1 MSVTKE
7 DVDSAKAYVK
17 NFKALPA
24 EERKQITEPFLQRLI
39 NHGIIQDTN
48 YYKKYFD
55 DILFEDREKFESEYK
70 NALTYEPNEIAEL
83 YTHIAAYIYPRLKE
97 YREWCAEHLY
107 QSEDQREDYVKKLD
121 KMIVAFKIILAR
133 ELGDPTQYVWDKEI
147 ADKKIEKGLKLFAK
161 NFESFWT

>member
-55 DILFEDREKFESEYK
+55 DILF
-70 NALTYEPNEIAEL
+70 
-83 YTHIAAYIYPRLKE
+83 
-97 YREWCAEHLY
+97 
-107 QSEDQREDYVKKLD
+107 
-121 KMIVAFKIILAR
+121 
-133 ELGDPTQYVWDKEI
+133 
-147 ADKKIEKGLKLFAK
+147 
-161 NFESFWT
+161 